1 VELVD
6 DRVVFTTYAADGT
19 PSEQS
24 MSGRELRCACKCAA
38 CIDEFTGALVLQKD
52 KVPADVRPTTIAP
65 QGNYA
70 VAVTWSDGHKSSI
83 YPFTLV
89 AEVAAA
95 SEMAQILPLRS

>member
-1 VELVD
+1 VEFVE
-6 DRVVFTTYAADGT
+6 DRVVFTTFAADGT
-19 PSEQS
+19 PTKQS

-52 KVPADVRPTTIAP
+52 KVPADVKPTTIAP

-89 AEVAAA
+89 AEVAKSSQSA
-95 SEMAQILPLRS
+95 